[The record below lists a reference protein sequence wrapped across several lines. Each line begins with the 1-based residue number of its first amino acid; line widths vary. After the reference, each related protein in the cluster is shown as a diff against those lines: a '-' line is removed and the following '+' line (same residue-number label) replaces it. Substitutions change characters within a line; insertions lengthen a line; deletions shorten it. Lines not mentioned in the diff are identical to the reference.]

1 MDEARV
7 QRVVF
12 DGTDRVLGVGPEK
25 RLFTG
30 AERRAV
36 EVRDRECT
44 SRYCDVPAEECE
56 VDHVLPWAEGG
67 PTLAENG
74 QLACGYHNR
83 WRAGAGGGPER
94 APP

>member
-1 MDEARV
+1 
-7 QRVVF
+7 VF
-12 DGTDRVLGVGPEK
+12 DGSDRILGVGK
-25 RLFTG
+25 RRRFFTG

-44 SRYCDVPAEECE
+44 NRWCEEPAERCE
-56 VDHVLPWAEGG
+56 VDHVIPWALGG
-67 PTLAENG
+67 STEVDNG

-83 WRAGAGGGPER
+83 LRER